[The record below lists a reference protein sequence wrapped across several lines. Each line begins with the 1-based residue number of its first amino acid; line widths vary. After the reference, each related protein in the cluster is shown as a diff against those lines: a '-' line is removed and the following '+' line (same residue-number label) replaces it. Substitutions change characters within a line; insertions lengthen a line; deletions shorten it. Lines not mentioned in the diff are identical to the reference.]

1 MTAASLVP
9 FVRRQDGLNRIGL
22 LVEGAHCG
30 GCVARI
36 ERLLRADPVVR
47 DARVNLSLKRLSLA
61 WEGPAIDA
69 DRLASK
75 LAGAGFDVAPYATE
89 ALVTE
94 HEATGQELLRCL
106 GVAGFAATNTMMLA
120 IAVWSGQVHDMGP
133 ATQALLQWLTG
144 IVGVLAV
151 AYAGRPFFRS
161 ALGALRARRTNIDVP
176 ISLGLILTTAISVQE
191 MLRGGPDV
199 YFDSATA
206 LAFVLLLGRV
216 LEHRL
221 RGRAREALS
230 RLLALQAGTAT
241 VLEADGTARIL
252 AVDAI
257 QPGMRILVRPGERV
271 PVDGVVQEGRS
282 SLDAAIVTGESRP
295 VAAAPGIEALA
306 GSSNGSAALVLLV
319 LRPAEASHLAEI
331 ARLVER
337 AEARRTRHR
346 QLADRVAAV
355 WTPILH
361 GLALLT
367 LLLWWGVLE
376 AGLATALVHAVA
388 VLIIACPCAI
398 GLAVPATQVAATGL
412 LLRRGVLL
420 RSGDALERLAEADRV
435 VFDKTGTLT
444 TGATMVAAAPGDPSL
459 RRHAA
464 SLAAASAH
472 PHARA
477 IAALVPDALPA
488 RDAVEHP
495 GEGVVAR
502 GARLGSRA
510 FVGVPGE
517 ARGAEIWL
525 RTADG
530 ALARFALMEALRPG
544 AAECVAALRAAGME
558 PMILSGDAPAAVA
571 ATAAMLGISDAVGGL
586 RPAEKLA
593 RLEAMRAAGQRVLM
607 VGDGLNDAP
616 SLAAAHVSASFTH
629 GAGASQAAADLVL
642 PGDSLAA
649 LPVARCV
656 ARRSMRIVRQN
667 LVLAALYN
675 AALVPLAVAGLVT
688 PLIAAL
694 AMSASSLT
702 VTLNALRAG
711 RS

>member
-1 MTAASLVP
+1 MTASSLVP
-9 FVRRQDGLNRIGL
+9 FVRRQDGLHRIGL

-36 ERLLRADPVVR
+36 ERLLRADPAVR

-61 WEGPAIDA
+61 WEGPALDA
-69 DRLASK
+69 DRLAAK
-75 LAGAGFDVAPYATE
+75 LAGAGFGVVPYATE

-94 HEATGQELLRCL
+94 QEAIGQELLRCL
-106 GVAGFAATNTMMLA
+106 GVAGFAASNTMMLA
-120 IAVWSGQVHDMGP
+120 IAVWSGQLQDMGP

-144 IVGVLAV
+144 IIGVLAV

-161 ALGALRARRTNIDVP
+161 ALGALLARRTNIDVP

-206 LAFVLLLGRV
+206 LCFVLLVGRV

-241 VLEADGTARIL
+241 VLEADGSARIL
-252 AVDAI
+252 AVEAI
-257 QPGMRILVRPGERV
+257 LPGMRVLVRPGERL

-282 SLDAAIVTGESRP
+282 SLDAAIVTGESTP
-295 VAAAPGIEALA
+295 IVAAPGIEALA
-306 GSSNGSAALVLLV
+306 GSTNGSGALVLLV

-346 QLADRVAAV
+346 VLADRVAAV

-367 LLLWWGVLE
+367 FLLWWAVLE
-376 AGLATALVHAVA
+376 AGVATALVHAVA

-444 TGATMVAAAPGDPSL
+444 TGATEVASAPDDPVL
-459 RRHAA
+459 RRLAA
-464 SLAAASAH
+464 SLATASAH

-477 IAALVPDALPA
+477 IAALVPDAPPA

-495 GEGVVAR
+495 GEGIVAN
-502 GARLGSRA
+502 GTRLGSRA
-510 FVGVPGE
+510 FLGIPGE
-517 ARGAEIWL
+517 AEGPETWL

-530 ALARFALMEALRPG
+530 VVARFALTEALRPG
-544 AAECVAALRAAGME
+544 AMEAVAALRKAGMR
-558 PMILSGDAPAAVA
+558 PTVLSGDASGAVA
-571 ATAAMLGISDAVGGL
+571 ATATILGISDAAGGL
-586 RPAEKLA
+586 RPGEKLA
-593 RLEAMRAAGQRVLM
+593 RLEAMREAGEHVLM

-616 SLAAAHVSASFTH
+616 SLATAHVSASFTH

-642 PGDSLAA
+642 PGDSLVA
-649 LPVARCV
+649 LPVARDV

-675 AALVPLAVAGLVT
+675 VALVPLAVAGLVT

-694 AMSASSLT
+694 AMSVSSVT

-711 RS
+711 RV